1 MKKVAIVTDSVCCLP
16 PELVA
21 RHSIRVVPLL
31 ISFRG
36 MTHRD
41 GVDITPTEVYQIMRR
56 DEDLPTTSIPSP
68 GDFVKA
74 YTEVSRHAESI
85 LCITLTS
92 LQSKMYEAATV
103 AKEMAA
109 ESLPE
114 TTIEVLDSRAVAGA
128 LGFIVLEAA
137 RAADQ
142 GASLD
147 EVRAVAQKMMGRVN
161 ALFMVDTLHFL
172 ARTGRIGRAAAWAG
186 AVLNVKPV
194 VEHSTA
200 VGETAP
206 FARPRSKAK
215 AVELM
220 LQTMAERVGNSSVH
234 VLVHHA
240 DELEEGEKLK
250 SEIGQR
256 FKCAELYL
264 TEFTPA
270 MGVHAG
276 PGVLAVTFWK
286 EDAATSGR

>member
-1 MKKVAIVTDSVCCLP
+1 
-16 PELVA
+16 
-21 RHSIRVVPLL
+21 
-31 ISFRG
+31 
-36 MTHRD
+36 
-41 GVDITPTEVYQIMRR
+41 
-56 DEDLPTTSIPSP
+56 
-68 GDFVKA
+68 
-74 YTEVSRHAESI
+74 
-85 LCITLTS
+85 
-92 LQSKMYEAATV
+92 MYETATV
-103 AKEMAA
+103 AKAMAA
-109 ESLPE
+109 EAMPS
-114 TTIEVLDSRAVAGA
+114 TTIEVFDSRAVAGA

-147 EVRAVAQKMMGRVN
+147 EVRAAAQKMMERVN

-194 VEHSTA
+194 VEHSTS

-220 LQTMAERVGNSSVH
+220 LQTMAERVGNSGVH

-240 DELEEGEKLK
+240 DELEDGENLK
-250 SEIGQR
+250 AEIARR
-256 FKCAELYL
+256 FRCNELYL

-276 PGVLAVTFWK
+276 PGVLAIAFYK
-286 EDAATSGR
+286 DEAATSSR

>member
-1 MKKVAIVTDSVCCLP
+1 MPIVAIVTDSVCCLP

-21 RHSIRVVPLL
+21 KHSIRVVPLL

-36 MTHRD
+36 MTYRD
-41 GVDITPTEVYQIMRR
+41 GVDITPGEVYRIMRR

-85 LCITLTS
+85 FCITLTS
-92 LQSKMYEAATV
+92 LQSKMYETATV

-109 ESLPE
+109 EAMPRN
-114 TTIEVLDSRAVAGA
+114 TIEVFDSRAVAGA

-142 GASLD
+142 GAGLD
-147 EVRAVAQKMMGRVN
+147 EVRAAAQKMMERVN

-194 VEHSTA
+194 VEHSTS

-220 LQTMAERVGNSSVH
+220 LQTMAERVGNSGVH

-240 DELEEGEKLK
+240 DELEDGENLK
-250 SEIGQR
+250 AEIARR
-256 FKCAELYL
+256 FRCNELYL

-276 PGVLAVTFWK
+276 PGVLAIAFYK
-286 EDAATSGR
+286 DEAATSSR